1 MRKNLIEKGLQM
13 NNKHTKIRNLQELK
27 AEISRLKALKN
38 EQEVYLKTQFTLLN
52 NKIEAP
58 IRFFNTLKDNIPG
71 VNIVQQL
78 FSKSSNPDSDWLTK
92 TLRIGVPFVMNRLFL
107 KNTGVFKKALMLLLS
122 ERAVGQINQD
132 KISGLLSK
140 LTQFIR
146 PKKKKNKAAQAENAV
161 IKDEVNE
168 YGIPSYS
175 ETY

>member
-1 MRKNLIEKGLQM
+1 M
-13 NNKHTKIRNLQELK
+13 NNKQTKIRNLQELK

-58 IRFFNTLKDNIPG
+58 IRFFNSLKDNIPG
-71 VNIVQQL
+71 VNVIQQL
-78 FSKSSNPDSDWLTK
+78 FSKSNNPDSDWLTK
-92 TLRIGVPFVMNRLFL
+92 TLRIGVPFIMNRLFL
-107 KNTGVFKKALMLLLS
+107 KNTGVLKKALMLLLS

-132 KISGLLSK
+132 KISGLISK
-140 LTQFIR
+140 LTSFIR
-146 PKKKKNKAAQAENAV
+146 PKKKKNKGAQIEGAI

>member
-1 MRKNLIEKGLQM
+1 M

-71 VNIVQQL
+71 VNILQQL

>member
-1 MRKNLIEKGLQM
+1 M

-161 IKDEVNE
+161 VKDEVNE

>member
-1 MRKNLIEKGLQM
+1 
-13 NNKHTKIRNLQELK
+13 
-27 AEISRLKALKN
+27 
-38 EQEVYLKTQFTLLN
+38 
-52 NKIEAP
+52 
-58 IRFFNTLKDNIPG
+58 
-71 VNIVQQL
+71 
-78 FSKSSNPDSDWLTK
+78 
-92 TLRIGVPFVMNRLFL
+92 
-107 KNTGVFKKALMLLLS
+107 MLLLS

-146 PKKKKNKAAQAENAV
+146 PKKKKNKAAQAENTV

>member
-1 MRKNLIEKGLQM
+1 M

-146 PKKKKNKAAQAENAV
+146 PKKKKNKAAKAENTI

>member
-1 MRKNLIEKGLQM
+1 M

-122 ERAVGQINQD
+122 ERAVGQVNQD

>member
-1 MRKNLIEKGLQM
+1 M

-132 KISGLLSK
+132 KISGLISK
-140 LTQFIR
+140 VTNFIR
-146 PKKKKNKAAQAENAV
+146 PKKKKKKGSLIEGEAPL
-161 IKDEVNE
+161 KDEVNE

-175 ETY
+175 ESY

>member
-1 MRKNLIEKGLQM
+1 M
-13 NNKHTKIRNLQELK
+13 NKQTKIRNLQELK
-27 AEISRLKALKN
+27 AEISRLKELKN
-38 EQEVYLKTQFTLLN
+38 EQEAYLKTQFTLLN

-58 IRFFNTLKDNIPG
+58 VRFFNSLKNNIPG
-71 VNIVQQL
+71 VNIIQQL
-78 FSKSSNPDSDWLTK
+78 FAKSSNPDSDWLTK

-107 KNTGVFKKALMLLLS
+107 KKAGMFKKALMILLS

-140 LTQFIR
+140 LTDFIR
-146 PKKKKNKAAQAENAV
+146 PKKKRKKSSQIEESTIV
-161 IKDEVNE
+161 KDEVNE

>member
-1 MRKNLIEKGLQM
+1 M

-27 AEISRLKALKN
+27 AEISRLKALKS

>member
-1 MRKNLIEKGLQM
+1 M

-27 AEISRLKALKN
+27 AEIFRLKALKN